1 MAFLAGIDVS
11 QKSKKRNTGPQRES
25 GGIHDLEK
33 PRRAQSLS
41 RDRLEYL
48 ERMGIF
54 FERDGLPRM
63 AGRIFALILTAP
75 GELVSTSEILSLLHA
90 SRGSV
95 STMTRFL
102 IDRGIIEK
110 TGQRGQRQDYFRI
123 KTDALNSMFAK
134 RLNTVQD
141 FKTMMTEAI
150 HYTEPGSENRRMV
163 EELAGFYEWF
173 ERRLPSL
180 WAEWENEKKRRNSQ

>member
-1 MAFLAGIDVS
+1 VAFLAGIDVS

-63 AGRIFALILTAP
+63 AGR
-75 GELVSTSEILSLLHA
+75 
-90 SRGSV
+90 
-95 STMTRFL
+95 
-102 IDRGIIEK
+102 
-110 TGQRGQRQDYFRI
+110 
-123 KTDALNSMFAK
+123 
-134 RLNTVQD
+134 
-141 FKTMMTEAI
+141 
-150 HYTEPGSENRRMV
+150 
-163 EELAGFYEWF
+163 
-173 ERRLPSL
+173 
-180 WAEWENEKKRRNSQ
+180 